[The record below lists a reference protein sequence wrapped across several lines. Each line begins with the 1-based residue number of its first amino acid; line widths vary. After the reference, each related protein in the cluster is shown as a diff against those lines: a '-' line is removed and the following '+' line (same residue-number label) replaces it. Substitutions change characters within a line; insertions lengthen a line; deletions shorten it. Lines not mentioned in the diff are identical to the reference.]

1 MFPLPLKLFLIVY
14 VLLMRGRLAGLS
26 DEALLER
33 FAHGDARAIGVLYD
47 RHARALVAYV
57 GMKMGGNRTAAEDV
71 LQDAFT
77 KLMRAVEDGTRIQN
91 ARGWLSVTCR
101 HLAIDQLRKSTRQRA
116 TSLDDEPAEADIP
129 RAAGDPQRDA
139 TDRQFS
145 DDLQAALAQ
154 LPEEQRETFLM
165 KEVLG
170 YKFRE
175 IAEAM
180 ETTESTVKSRLRYA
194 LQKLRGELEG
204 WA

>member
-1 MFPLPLKLFLIVY
+1 VFPLPLKLFLIVY
-14 VLLMRGRLAGLS
+14 VLLMRGRLAERS
-26 DEALLER
+26 DEELLER

-47 RHARALVAYV
+47 RHARALVAYT

-77 KLMRAVEDGTRIQN
+77 KLMRAVEDGTRIHN
-91 ARGWLSVTCR
+91 VRGWLSVTCR
-101 HLAIDQLRKSTRQRA
+101 HLAIDQLRKATRQRA
-116 TSLDDEPAEADIP
+116 TSLDDEPAQADIP
-129 RAAGDPQRDA
+129 KAVGDPLRDA

-145 DDLQAALAQ
+145 DDLQAALDE

-180 ETTESTVKSRLRYA
+180 DTTESTVKSRLRYA
-194 LQKLRGELEG
+194 LQKLRGALEG